1 MKKRLKKWV
10 TAGMSLVMA
19 AALCLTSVPVSVSAA
34 STVAADDSSFVI
46 EDGVLKK
53 YTGIKAVVTIPEG
66 VKKIEKQAFQYNKE
80 IEKVIFPTTLCDI
93 DQWAFR
99 GCKNLTTVKMSYRVK
114 GIGNG
119 AFKDCTS
126 LQTVDLSMTGLEVLQ
141 GNAFAGCT
149 SLTQVTL
156 PESIKVIGGDAF
168 NSCRYLG
175 SINLPEGL
183 TTIQLNAFNDCD
195 SLTAVALPDTLQFL
209 GNGAFARCHGLESI
223 RIPAGITTLQES
235 VFSGDYNLD
244 TVYLPD
250 TMRTIQSA
258 ALATKDGDHEKPGSL
273 SSLYIP
279 ESVEYIYRAGGA
291 SSFGMNRASGIK
303 EIQAKSGSYGEKYAK
318 YISGSASGLE
328 VTTDLNGNKDVQVD
342 FTPVEDDAVIH
353 FDACG
358 GKLAAG
364 EEKKAGIIGQM
375 YGKLPTP
382 ELKNYQFLGWYQDKG
397 LKNPA
402 KTTTLIT
409 QAETTVYAKWEKE
422 TAEDDVYQG
431 PSSDFTIKDGVLEKY
446 TGNESVVVVPDGV
459 TELKGSVFAGKE
471 FIRKIVLPESV
482 TVIGNSAFQG
492 CSNLT
497 ELNIPSGVTVIPDEM
512 CSGCYSLQSIVI
524 PEGVTEIG
532 KNAFAGDATNHY
544 YSALAHVELP
554 DSLVRIGAGAFSQCR
569 NLLDL
574 RLPDGLQEIGAK
586 AFFGTAIRRIS
597 IPAGVKTLSDSIF
610 SENTGLEELRL
621 PNGLETIGSDII
633 RRNEC
638 LERLYI
644 PETVT
649 TIAADALDVNL
660 PSKAMIIAGVKP
672 GNAYDYYE
680 RLKVNSSYSNLDIT
694 FEEVTD
700 KQRVHISFDTG
711 VDGLQLEER
720 EAYVGLAFGS
730 LPQPVQAGK
739 VFAGWSL
746 TTDDSGLIADTDV
759 IRKEDTKTENSVR
772 KVTLTAVWKDAV
784 KEKPEGTPVV
794 PEPEGDTEDKKVV
807 EINTLEELSAI
818 RENLHGNYKLM
829 ADIDASA
836 ASEGYGFCPI
846 GAVKDS
852 ENEKYTEKA
861 FDGVFDGNGH
871 TISGLTIQG
880 DAPYV
885 SVGLFARVEGG
896 VIKNLNLKDVKI
908 KAGTASRRVG
918 AVAGRVNAAENTGV
932 RGCIENVTVSGE
944 VGMTAGK
951 DVKTQIAV
959 IGGAVGYVGN
969 AKVSNVKNQAV
980 VSYWSE
986 KQEKLQGAC
995 NRHIGGVAGFL
1006 SGGELYQCSN
1016 TGDITVY
1023 RDYYGE
1029 FSGISPD
1036 SIWDIAGM
1044 IGQALSGESVNLN
1057 AGGILG
1063 YAASWETK
1071 GRIVRCYNTGDVQAV
1086 MNHEKNLSTNF
1097 TSHSDVY
1104 AGGITGYIYSNTG
1117 VENCYNKGTV
1127 IGRSMEDTS
1136 LLGADA
1142 ESADTLRQYLD
1153 ANTVSGFKNADAYA
1167 AGIAGSAGAC
1177 ASGPIRYCYN
1187 TGKVSG
1193 SEGKVYGIV
1202 NGDIQTNRDIPIA
1215 YSRYAAAKIIK
1226 DGKEVDLTGSS
1237 RPETSSGCQAL
1248 EADQLAL
1255 QESYRGFDFGGEWL
1269 LIENS
1274 GMESPMLLG
1283 NMEKKIVSAKFVT
1296 DESNPVKTKYA
1307 YGEALDLTGLKMEL
1321 KLEGFENPLMIDISA
1336 GTVSGYDP
1344 YREGEQK
1351 LSISCAGQS
1360 MELTVFVNA
1369 PLYELNVTNGSGDGY
1384 YSEGTKVTIQAEDIA
1399 KDKRFVKWVV
1409 VGGDI
1414 KVDQPDKAKTVVTMG
1429 TKDSSIVA
1437 EYEQLYEVKV
1447 TNGSGS
1453 GFYGVGDTVTVT
1465 ADEPKEG
1472 YYFSGWTGKLV
1483 NNGSA
1488 TLEHPEDAT
1497 MTFVVPEDPHLYPL
1511 KLTANYQRGSK
1522 PSAKPTGEPSVE
1534 PSGEPSA
1541 KPDTKPSG
1549 ESSTVPSATPA
1560 GEQPKNTNVPKQ
1572 STAPVQ
1578 SPAVSPGQGTKGG
1591 VKSPKASNAGS
1602 SADKK
1607 KTTNGKKLSVK
1618 GLVAKK
1624 NSKKITG
1631 TTVAKAKVQVKVNG
1645 KTYQVKAGKKGKF
1658 VVRLKKK
1665 LKKKTKVSL
1674 KITLKNYKSYCK
1686 TFRVK

>member
-1 MKKRLKKWV
+1 M
-10 TAGMSLVMA
+10 
-19 AALCLTSVPVSVSAA
+19 
-34 STVAADDSSFVI
+34 
-46 EDGVLKK
+46 
-53 YTGIKAVVTIPEG
+53 
-66 VKKIEKQAFQYNKE
+66 
-80 IEKVIFPTTLCDI
+80 
-93 DQWAFR
+93 
-99 GCKNLTTVKMSYRVK
+99 
-114 GIGNG
+114 
-119 AFKDCTS
+119 
-126 LQTVDLSMTGLEVLQ
+126 
-141 GNAFAGCT
+141 
-149 SLTQVTL
+149 
-156 PESIKVIGGDAF
+156 
-168 NSCRYLG
+168 
-175 SINLPEGL
+175 
-183 TTIQLNAFNDCD
+183 
-195 SLTAVALPDTLQFL
+195 
-209 GNGAFARCHGLESI
+209 
-223 RIPAGITTLQES
+223 
-235 VFSGDYNLD
+235 
-244 TVYLPD
+244 
-250 TMRTIQSA
+250 
-258 ALATKDGDHEKPGSL
+258 
-273 SSLYIP
+273 
-279 ESVEYIYRAGGA
+279 
-291 SSFGMNRASGIK
+291 
-303 EIQAKSGSYGEKYAK
+303 
-318 YISGSASGLE
+318 
-328 VTTDLNGNKDVQVD
+328 
-342 FTPVEDDAVIH
+342 
-353 FDACG
+353 
-358 GKLAAG
+358 
-364 EEKKAGIIGQM
+364 
-375 YGKLPTP
+375 
-382 ELKNYQFLGWYQDKG
+382 
-397 LKNPA
+397 
-402 KTTTLIT
+402 
-409 QAETTVYAKWEKE
+409 
-422 TAEDDVYQG
+422 
-431 PSSDFTIKDGVLEKY
+431 EKY
-446 TGNESVVVVPDGV
+446 TGSESVVVVPDGV
-459 TELKGSVFAGKE
+459 TELKSGVFGAKE
-471 FIRKIVLPESV
+471 FIRRIVLPESV
-482 TVIGNSAFQG
+482 TVIGTSAFQG

-497 ELNIPSGVTVIPDEM
+497 ELNIPSGVTVIPNEM
-512 CSGCYSLQSIVI
+512 CQGCYSLQSIVI

-532 KNAFAGDATNHY
+532 ANAFAGAADQHY

-574 RLPDGLQEIGAK
+574 RLPDGLQEIGAN
-586 AFFGTAIRRIS
+586 AFSGTAIRRIS
-597 IPAGVKTLSDSIF
+597 IPAGVKTLSDEIF
-610 SENTGLEELRL
+610 GGNTGLEELRL
-621 PNGLETIGSDII
+621 PDGLETIGSGII
-633 RRNEC
+633 NGNEC
-638 LERLYI
+638 LKKLYI

-649 TIAADALDVNL
+649 TIAAGALDVNL

-672 GNAYDYYE
+672 GSAYDYYD
-680 RLKVNSSYSNLDIT
+680 RLKVNSSYSGLDIT
-694 FEEVTD
+694 FEEITD
-700 KQRVHISFDTG
+700 KQRVHLSFDTG
-711 VDGLQLEER
+711 VDGLQLEAR

-730 LPQPVQAGK
+730 LPQPVQTGK

-759 IRKEDTKTENSVR
+759 IREEDTKTEDSVR

-794 PEPEGDTEDKKVV
+794 PETGDDTEDKKVV

-829 ADIDASA
+829 ADIDASD

-852 ENEKYTEKA
+852 ENETYTEKA
-861 FDGVFDGNGH
+861 FDGIFDGNGH

-896 VIKNLNLKDVKI
+896 VIKNLNLKDVTI

-1044 IGQALSGESVNLN
+1044 IGQALSGESINLN

-1086 MNHEKNLSTNF
+1086 MNHEKKLSTNF

-1104 AGGITGYIYSNTG
+1104 VGGITGYIYSNTE
-1117 VENCYNKGTV
+1117 VENCYNKGAV

-1142 ESADTLRQYLD
+1142 ESADALRRYLD

-1167 AGIAGSAGAC
+1167 AGIVGVAGAC

-1202 NGDIQTNRDIPIA
+1202 NRDIQTNRDIPIA

-1226 DGKEVDLTGSS
+1226 DGKETDLTGSS
-1237 RPETSSGCQAL
+1237 KPETSSGCQAL

-1283 NMEKKIVSAKFVT
+1283 NMEAKIVSAKFVT
-1296 DESNPVKTKYA
+1296 DESDPVKTKYA

-1321 KLEGFENPLMIDISA
+1321 TLESFENSLMIDISA

-1351 LSISCAGQS
+1351 LTISCAGQS
-1360 MELTVFVNA
+1360 MELTVFVDA

-1384 YSEGTKVTIQAEDIA
+1384 YSEGTKITIQAEDVA
-1399 KDKRFVKWVV
+1399 EDKRFVKWVV

-1414 KVDQPDKAKTVVTMG
+1414 EVDQPDKEETVVTIG

-1447 TNGSGS
+1447 KKGSGS

-1465 ADEPKEG
+1465 ADEPEEG
-1472 YYFSGWTGKLV
+1472 YYFSGWTGSLI
-1483 NNGSA
+1483 NNGPA

-1497 MTFVVPEDPHLYPL
+1497 MTFVIPEDPHLYPL
-1511 KLTANYQRGSK
+1511 RLTANYKRGSK
-1522 PSAKPTGEPSVE
+1522 PSAAPSGEPSAKPGVESSAEPGTEPSGEPGAKPGTEPSEEPSAKPGTE

-1541 KPDTKPSG
+1541 KPGTKPSAKPDTEPSG
-1549 ESSTVPSATPA
+1549 EPSTAPSATPA
-1560 GEQPKNTNVPKQ
+1560 GEQPKSTNAPKQ
-1572 STAPVQ
+1572 STAPAQ
-1578 SPAVSPGQGTKGG
+1578 SPAASSSQGTNGG
-1591 VKSPKASNAGS
+1591 VKSPQASNAGS

-1607 KTTNGKKLSVK
+1607 KTTDGKKLSVK

-1645 KTYQVKAGKKGKF
+1645 KTYQVKADKKGKF

-1665 LKKKTKVSL
+1665 LKKKTKVRL
-1674 KITLKNYKSYCK
+1674 QITLKNYKSYYK
-1686 TFRVK
+1686 TLLVK